1 MVVLKNG
8 ILVGFTVDLMK
19 LKLDTAQ
26 HSSLKLIK
34 VRLHL
39 VSLICI
45 IATKELI
52 CKILSLVGSR
62 GRMGDGLSGY
72 KANLS
77 PAKMKVTDIGLQL
90 SLAIIKKMHNI
101 LREHRFFLEC

>member
-90 SLAIIKKMHNI
+90 SLAIIKKDA
-101 LREHRFFLEC
+101 